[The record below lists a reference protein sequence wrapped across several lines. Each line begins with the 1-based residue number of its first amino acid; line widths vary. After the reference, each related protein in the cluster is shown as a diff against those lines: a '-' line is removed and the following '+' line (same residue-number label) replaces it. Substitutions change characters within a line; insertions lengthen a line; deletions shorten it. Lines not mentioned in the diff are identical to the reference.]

1 MTRFSV
7 HSLLSFSLL
16 VAAVVSGAPEADQN
30 ELCPEWADRGECESN
45 PDYMLIHCATSC
57 AAAIPQSQTI
67 AESFYELSAND
78 IQGNLIPFSQFAEKV
93 VIMTNV
99 ASYCGYTESHYR
111 GLVQLWE
118 SVKDQPVEI
127 LAFPCNQFGQQ
138 EPKSPTEILQF
149 ATTKGV
155 EFRMMEKILV
165 NGPQTHPVYQF
176 LKHVTGV
183 KSITWNF
190 ATYFVIGPDGINIE
204 AYSGVEPMSLKPI
217 IESLLTEGEE
227 GEEF

>member
-1 MTRFSV
+1 MTRFSAYY
-7 HSLLSFSLL
+7 LLSVCLL
-16 VAAVVSGAPEADQN
+16 LCSAASGAPEADQN
-30 ELCPEWADRGECESN
+30 EACPDWADRGECEAN
-45 PDYMLIHCATSC
+45 ADYMLIHCATSC
-57 AAAIPQSQTI
+57 AAAISQSQTI
-67 AESFYELSAND
+67 VDSFYELAAND

-93 VIMTNV
+93 VVMTNV

-118 SVKDQPVEI
+118 AVKDQPVEI

-138 EPKSPTEILQF
+138 EPKSPIEILQF

-155 EFRMMEKILV
+155 EFRMMEKIQV
-165 NGPQTHPVYQF
+165 NGPQTHSVYQY

-190 ATYFVIGPDGINIE
+190 ATYFVVGPDGSSVE
-204 AYSGVEPMSLKPI
+204 AYSGVEPMALKPN
-217 IESLLTEGEE
+217 IERLLTGEEE